1 MVLPQKP
8 LFTGALPL
16 GFESIYA
23 AVPNG
28 VHPSLGQTCR
38 QSGWHKRN
46 MFIHVW
52 WLMSIQSA
60 KFITLCRKGLQR
72 ERCVFTMWMELLQRN
87 VLVGRLLYHE

>member
-8 LFTGALPL
+8 LFTGAFPL

-23 AVPNG
+23 VVPNG

-52 WLMSIQSA
+52 RLMSIQSA
-60 KFITLCRKGLQR
+60 KFITLCGKGSA
-72 ERCVFTMWMELLQRN
+72 EEEVC
-87 VLVGRLLYHE
+87 LYHVDGATATQRAGGTSTLP